1 MFFTNFRSLDL
12 QTFRFQSRERDRH
25 RNYHLRFYIPRAV
38 SNSRTF
44 FVFTRTRKE
53 RGTVFII
60 NGYTANVKKKKR
72 KENNSNISKMFR
84 LPARVKLD
92 RFNYN
97 LSIVFD
103 YTPLREKDTNKPF
116 LNFYFPFLSL
126 IFNFSSPPLEL
137 SRIPK
142 KKSALHEKYTRR
154 YNKTRGRFSF
164 ESREKYSHSRC
175 PNKIVLETIA
185 VAEAKP

>member
-1 MFFTNFRSLDL
+1 M
-12 QTFRFQSRERDRH
+12 
-25 RNYHLRFYIPRAV
+25 
-38 SNSRTF
+38 
-44 FVFTRTRKE
+44 
-53 RGTVFII
+53 FII

-137 SRIPK
+137 SPIPK

>member
-12 QTFRFQSRERDRH
+12 QTFRFQNRERDRH

-116 LNFYFPFLSL
+116 LNFYFLFLSL
-126 IFNFSSPPLEL
+126 IFNFSSPLLEL
-137 SRIPK
+137 SPIPK

>member
-1 MFFTNFRSLDL
+1 
-12 QTFRFQSRERDRH
+12 
-25 RNYHLRFYIPRAV
+25 
-38 SNSRTF
+38 
-44 FVFTRTRKE
+44 
-53 RGTVFII
+53 
-60 NGYTANVKKKKR
+60 
-72 KENNSNISKMFR
+72 MFR

-126 IFNFSSPPLEL
+126 IFNFSSPPLESNYL
-137 SRIPK
+137 LYRK
-142 KKSALHEKYTRR
+142 KKVLYTRSTR
-154 YNKTRGRFSF
+154 EDKTRGRFSF

>member
-44 FVFTRTRKE
+44 FVFTRKE
-53 RGTVFII
+53 RRTVFII

-126 IFNFSSPPLEL
+126 IFNFSSPPLPSNYL
-137 SRIPK
+137 LYRK
-142 KKSALHEKYTRR
+142 KKCSTREVHEK
-154 YNKTRGRFSF
+154 
-164 ESREKYSHSRC
+164 
-175 PNKIVLETIA
+175 I
-185 VAEAKP
+185 